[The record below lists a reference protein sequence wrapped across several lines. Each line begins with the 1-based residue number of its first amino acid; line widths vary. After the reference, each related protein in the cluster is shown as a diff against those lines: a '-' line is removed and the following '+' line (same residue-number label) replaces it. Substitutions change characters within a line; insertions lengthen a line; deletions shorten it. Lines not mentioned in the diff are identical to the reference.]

1 MSEPTPYELLEV
13 DEDAS
18 FEEVQDARTRLTEL
32 YSSDKKR
39 LQSIE
44 AAFEAILMHRLSL
57 RITGKI
63 KVPRDISRP
72 DEPTARPVSSFV
84 KSATKSGPAWLNKL
98 IDTPTRADILW
109 PAGVYASL
117 GGLSVY
123 PAAND
128 SLLQLA
134 LAVGVGSCLYFVNR
148 KEQKFGRAVLLT
160 VAGLVIGLVVGGL
173 LGSLVGSAFITTE
186 KFIALFTF
194 LILWLVSSFLR

>member
-18 FEEVQDARTRLTEL
+18 YEEVQEARTRLTQQ
-32 YSSDKKR
+32 YSSDKQR
-39 LQSIE
+39 LQAIE
-44 AAFEAILMHRLSL
+44 AAFDAILMHRLSL
-57 RITGKI
+57 RLQGKI
-63 KVPRDISRP
+63 PVPDRIRHP
-72 DEPTARPVSSFV
+72 ERATPPVPSFV
-84 KSATKSGPAWLNKL
+84 KSPAKSGPAWLQRL
-98 IDTPTRADILW
+98 VDTPSRADILW

-117 GGLSVY
+117 GGMSVY

-160 VAGLVIGLVVGGL
+160 VTGLTIGLVVGGL
-173 LGSLVGSAFITTE
+173 LGSLVGTAFITTE

-194 LILWLVSSFLR
+194 FILWMVSSFLR

>member
-1 MSEPTPYELLEV
+1 MSEPTPYEVLEV

-18 FEEVQDARTRLTEL
+18 YEEVQEARTRLTQQ
-32 YSSDKKR
+32 YSNDKKR

-44 AAFEAILMHRLSL
+44 AAFDAILMHRLSL
-57 RITGKI
+57 RLQGKI
-63 KVPRDISRP
+63 PVPDHIRRP
-72 DEPTARPVSSFV
+72 ERTNPPVPSFV
-84 KSATKSGPAWLNKL
+84 KSPAKGGPAWLQRL
-98 IDTPTRADILW
+98 VDTPSRADILW
-109 PAGVYASL
+109 PAGVYATL
-117 GGLSVY
+117 GGMSVY

-160 VAGLVIGLVVGGL
+160 VAGLVAGLVVGGL

-194 LILWLVSSFLR
+194 FILWLVSSFLR